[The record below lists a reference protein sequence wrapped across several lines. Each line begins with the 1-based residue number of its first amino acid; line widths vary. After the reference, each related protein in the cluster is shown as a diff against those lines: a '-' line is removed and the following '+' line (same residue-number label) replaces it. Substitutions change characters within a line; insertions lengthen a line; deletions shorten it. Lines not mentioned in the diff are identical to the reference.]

1 MNIQSS
7 GKEGLSLA
15 TCHRDKLL
23 EFDRTSV
30 RRTKVIDDES
40 DYFTTDSRS
49 VSYCVARYMCMLMTS
64 NSGHVFC
71 LCLSAI
77 CYQLDISRY
86 LIKHSF
92 FNCVYRWISD
102 EERKKLR
109 EKEEKYH
116 EERHDRKTKKMT
128 FDFAGRKI
136 IEDEPSALGK

>member
-1 MNIQSS
+1 MRLLSISRFAFLQEMNIQSS
-7 GKEGLSLA
+7 EKEGLSLA
-15 TCHRDKLL
+15 ACHRDKLL

-77 CYQLDISRY
+77 CYQFGHFKISY
-86 LIKHSF
+86 Q
-92 FNCVYRWISD
+92 
-102 EERKKLR
+102 
-109 EKEEKYH
+109 
-116 EERHDRKTKKMT
+116 T
-128 FDFAGRKI
+128 FIF
-136 IEDEPSALGK
+136 